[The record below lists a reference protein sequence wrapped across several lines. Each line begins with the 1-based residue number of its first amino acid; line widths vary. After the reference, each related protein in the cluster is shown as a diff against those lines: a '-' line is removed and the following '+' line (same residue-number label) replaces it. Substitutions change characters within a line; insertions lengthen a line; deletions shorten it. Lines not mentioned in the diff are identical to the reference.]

1 MVEHP
6 RESAPSARVA
16 SAVRTSG
23 GRTEL
28 ERQIDV
34 KRSEAHA
41 FRDVT
46 SPTEAYDLLLGGEIV
61 GQVIHDESPLK
72 GVPRGGDQWV
82 LIQRDADYSLATGS
96 VDEAIDHARSIVAAR
111 MATTGENPSGPGQV
125 RRGEGSRRVRRGA
138 YRSLDGV
145 DRRR

>member
-46 SPTEAYDLLLGGEIV
+46 SPTEAMTFC
-61 GQVIHDESPLK
+61 S
-72 GVPRGGDQWV
+72 
-82 LIQRDADYSLATGS
+82 A
-96 VDEAIDHARSIVAAR
+96 ARSLVKSF
-111 MATTGENPSGPGQV
+111 TTNHP
-125 RRGEGSRRVRRGA
+125 
-138 YRSLDGV
+138 
-145 DRRR
+145 